1 MVAPD
6 IKINSNVPESPSKPM
21 PGSVVLLLW
30 FLVITIDTDVA
41 GNDDQNKFGGIN
53 HIMHIYV

>member
-1 MVAPD
+1 
-6 IKINSNVPESPSKPM
+6 M